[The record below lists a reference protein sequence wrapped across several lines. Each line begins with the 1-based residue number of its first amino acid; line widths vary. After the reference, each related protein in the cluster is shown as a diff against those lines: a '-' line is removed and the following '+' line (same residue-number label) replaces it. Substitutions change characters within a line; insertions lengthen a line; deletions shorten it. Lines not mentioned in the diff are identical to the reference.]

1 MTSKNYRAAGQIIQT
16 LKTGNFYCECPCGC
30 GEEIKLKDADLFYL
44 DNFSARGQEARKEIL
59 EDLKQQRLDIK
70 QRMQQMTT
78 RPKITAKAVNIGFI
92 LERIAPA
99 FDHFPF
105 EHNDCRSIYEP
116 IDYVIF
122 EGLTNKGIVTKIIFT
137 DIKTGKARLKNNQK
151 EVKSLI
157 ERKRVEFLTYKS

>member
-1 MTSKNYRAAGQIIQT
+1 MTSKNSKAAGQIIQT
-16 LKTGNFYCECPCGC
+16 LKAGNFYCECPCGC
-30 GEEIKLKDADLFYL
+30 GKELKLKDADLFYL
-44 DNFSARGQEARKEIL
+44 DNFSPRGQEAHKELL

-70 QRMQQMTT
+70 ERMNQMTT
-78 RPKITAKAVNIGFI
+78 RPKIAAKAINIGFI

-105 EHNDCRSIYEP
+105 EHSDCRSIYDP

-151 EVKSLI
+151 EVKSLVQN
-157 ERKRVEFLTYKS
+157 KKVEFITYKP